1 MRLATQERHLPGRDL
16 AERLALAAE
25 CGFAGVEFGGHGLR
39 ERLPEIQRALAH
51 SPVRAS
57 TVCGIPEWDFLVP
70 DCDERVRRI
79 GLVKEALSMAA
90 DLGAVGLI
98 GIPIRRPVR
107 FPDLSPLYTSDE
119 IERALTARCLEEI
132 AAHAEKV
139 GVLYLLEPL
148 NRYEAFLLRTLNDA
162 VTLAQQVNSPAIKIM
177 ADFFH
182 MNSEEADIPA
192 SLRAA
197 GPYLA
202 HVHLSDSN
210 RRFQAAGR
218 TNSGPAFRTPSGSAH
233 RGYSPLSGAKPPP
246 PPRRSH
252 RPILYVEL
260 PRAEP

>member
-182 MNSEEADIPA
+182 MNIEEADIPA

-202 HVHLSDSN
+202 HVHLADSN
-210 RRFQAAGR
+210 RRFPGAGHTDFRAGFRALREIGYQGYLALECSEPAPTRAALQQTVRYLQAC
-218 TNSGPAFRTPSGSAH
+218 
-233 RGYSPLSGAKPPP
+233 L
-246 PPRRSH
+246 
-252 RPILYVEL
+252 
-260 PRAEP
+260 AEA